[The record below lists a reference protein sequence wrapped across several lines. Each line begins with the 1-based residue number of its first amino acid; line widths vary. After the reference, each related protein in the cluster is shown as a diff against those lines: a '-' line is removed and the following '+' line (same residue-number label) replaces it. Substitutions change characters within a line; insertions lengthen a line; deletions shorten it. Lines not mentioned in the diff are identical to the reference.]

1 MFFPTYDQCTQEL
14 EAGNVFQNVSPC
26 GHYVLFN
33 YRPEVEFKNLWN
45 DVNIW
50 CRGIVYDVHTK
61 EIAAVP
67 FRKFWNVGQK
77 PETSEESLSAL
88 GKPVVMSKEDGSLGI
103 LFWNRYARAWQVCT
117 RGSFTSDQAVWATN
131 WIRNQV
137 VLTTEFLSV
146 GETHLFEIVYPE
158 NKIVSNYG
166 EFAGLIYLN
175 TVVWNDND
183 NSCYY
188 SFGGERNQILIHIFN
203 YCRAVKFYDFDTF
216 SKSRELLATFTKDQE
231 GFVLLYPNGLMAKMK
246 GAEYL
251 RVHKIRSSLTI
262 ASIASLIK
270 ATGNFQEALSQ
281 LPDEF
286 WGDYLPVINR
296 FEKAVRE
303 TGRKAYETF
312 YVTETMGTRKEKA
325 EYVNRNCT
333 DDVRRCVFLLIDG
346 KESAAFNCAIDWHV
360 KNGDFNFK
368 SFLGNNN
375 EAG

>member
-1 MFFPTYDQCTQEL
+1 MFFPTYEQCQSEL
-14 EAGNVFQNVSPC
+14 EAGNLFQNESPC

-50 CRGIVYDVHTK
+50 CRGIVYDIHTK

-103 LFWNRYARAWQVCT
+103 LFWNRYARNWQVCT
-117 RGSFTSDQAVWATN
+117 RGSFTSDQAIWATA
-131 WIRNQV
+131 WIRAQI
-137 VLTTEFLSV
+137 VLTTVFLTV

-188 SFGGERNQILIHIFN
+188 SFGGERNQILRHIFD
-203 YCRAVKFYDFDTF
+203 YCHAVKFYDFDSF

-251 RVHKIRSSLTI
+251 RVHKIRSTLTI
-262 ASIASLIK
+262 AAVAALIK

-286 WGDYLPVINR
+286 WGDYLPVINS
-296 FEKAVRE
+296 FEKSVRE
-303 TGRKAYETF
+303 TGRKAYEVF

-360 KNGDFNFK
+360 KNGDFSFK
-368 SFLGNNN
+368 SFLGNNS
-375 EAG
+375 EVG